1 MSEIDD
7 IAKQIDFNNLSYY
20 FTSPNLALINFIS
33 FRGPMHIYNEI
44 NNGNISTE
52 KIEED
57 QKEFESNLNKITREK
72 SSSNKNNRKYK

>member
-33 FRGPMHIYNEI
+33 FRGPMYIYNEI
-44 NNGNISTE
+44 KNGKKQK
-52 KIEED
+52 KI
-57 QKEFESNLNKITREK
+57 
-72 SSSNKNNRKYK
+72 KNNSNRI

>member
-44 NNGNISTE
+44 NNGNISIE

-57 QKEFESNLNKITREK
+57 QKEFESNLNEITR
-72 SSSNKNNRKYK
+72 KNL